1 RHARVPTAL
10 PLIVGLRPRPRRGQP
25 GAQTQ
30 LLRRERLGPALGE
43 RGMRAEQ
50 VEEGARAAALGE
62 REALRELVQR
72 QRETDLVELLLALE
86 ERGAHLRLLQLPP
99 DRLRQLD
106 RLPRAVE
113 RLGGCAPASPGTAR
127 APHAGRLG
135 ATPGCSA

>member
-1 RHARVPTAL
+1 
-10 PLIVGLRPRPRRGQP
+10 QP

-50 VEEGARAAALGE
+50 VEEGARAVALGE

-72 QRETDLVELLLALE
+72 QRETDRALVELLLALE
-86 ERGAHLRLLQLPP
+86 EHLRLLQLPP

-113 RLGGCAPASPGTAR
+113 RLGGCPCVAWNCAEASWRCKRMRRCGCLAEAPSRIPLSVILTAS
-127 APHAGRLG
+127 
-135 ATPGCSA
+135 SA